1 MLLKDIMA
9 YKEAERCRG
18 SIVSYRLCKLLER
31 NGIHTFSGLG
41 NIPVAPEIPQPKI
54 EEEDDPATQTFGR
67 GESESLES
75 THTIPEMPKY
85 EKWTKNKT
93 HYKPLLDAKGFDW
106 NIYIIQMRI
115 IEYMEDLSSDS
126 DEEPLEEEKVNFK
139 DY

>member
-9 YKEAERCRG
+9 YKERDRCE
-18 SIVSYRLCKLLER
+18 INEVWDRLCNSLRWNGLDKYRRLE
-31 NGIHTFSGLG
+31 
-41 NIPVAPEIPQPKI
+41 NIPVAPGIPQPKI
-54 EEEDDPATQTFGR
+54 EEEDDPATQTYGR

-85 EKWTKNKT
+85 ERQSKNKT

-106 NIYIIQMRI
+106 NIYISQMRI

>member
-54 EEEDDPATQTFGR
+54 EEEDDPATQTYGR

-75 THTIPEMPKY
+75 THTIPEIPKY
-85 EKWTKNKT
+85 ERQSKNKT

-106 NIYIIQMRI
+106 NIYISQMRI
-115 IEYMEDLSSDS
+115 TESICEKSLDS
-126 DEEPLEEEKVNFK
+126 DEEPQEEEKVNLK